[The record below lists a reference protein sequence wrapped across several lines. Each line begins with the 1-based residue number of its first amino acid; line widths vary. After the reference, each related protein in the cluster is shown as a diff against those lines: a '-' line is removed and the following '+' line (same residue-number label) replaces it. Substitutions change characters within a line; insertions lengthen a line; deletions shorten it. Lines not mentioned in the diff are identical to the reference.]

1 MLAKG
6 EAGDESPHTLGAAF
20 CSGYSGRKFYSLRAG
35 MTQIII
41 VDLDGTLSDP
51 GRKLEW

>member
-1 MLAKG
+1 MVAKG
-6 EAGDESPHTLGAAF
+6 KPETRALSLWVQCFSP
-20 CSGYSGRKFYSLRAG
+20 GYSGEKTYPLRAG
-35 MTQIII
+35 MSQMII